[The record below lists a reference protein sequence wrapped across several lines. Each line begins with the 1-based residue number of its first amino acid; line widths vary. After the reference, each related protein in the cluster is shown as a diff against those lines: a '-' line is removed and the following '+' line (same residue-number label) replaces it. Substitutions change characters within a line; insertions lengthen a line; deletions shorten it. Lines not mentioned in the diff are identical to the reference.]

1 MERPIFQ
8 PIGSPAEE
16 LDTPALVVDLGIMER
31 NIAVLH
37 GAFGGPDDGS
47 GVGGVVV
54 RPHVSSHGCP
64 EIARFQLSAA
74 SNSGGVAVSSLAE
87 AEAFAAAGED
97 TSAGDGSSSG
107 DEAASPG
114 RAIDDILIAGR
125 VVTPAKIG
133 RLVALAGRIT
143 LSVAADNPRNVQDL
157 AEAAQAAGVTLGVL
171 VDMDA
176 GYGFGG
182 VASVPDAVGLARTV
196 ADAPGLS
203 FEGIMTYEGPLPI
216 TDRAELEAETRRR
229 LQPILD
235 TRSALEQAGIDVAT
249 VSAGS
254 TYNYDTVSQLS
265 GITEVQAGVYPLMD
279 METLRVRP
287 EFQPAAT
294 ILATVIS
301 HPVAGRAVVD
311 AGHKTT
317 GPDFGVP
324 VLEAFEGAVATRF
337 SAEHGI
343 LDLEGPATERLM
355 PNDKVRLVPYN
366 LALCVNQ
373 YDYIRAVRDGK
384 LVGYWWVAGRG
395 QLG

>member
-16 LDTPALVVDLGIMER
+16 LDTPALVVDLGIMEQ

-37 GAFGGPDDGS
+37 NAIGGSDGGS
-47 GVGGVVV
+47 GAGRVSV
-54 RPHVSSHGCP
+54 RPHVSCHGCP
-64 EIARFQLSAA
+64 EIAQFQLSAA
-74 SNSGGVAVSSLAE
+74 GSSGGVAVSSLAE

-97 TSAGDGSSSG
+97 VAAEDG
-107 DEAASPG
+107 AASPSG
-114 RAIDDILIAGR
+114 AIDDILIAGR
-125 VVTPAKIG
+125 VITSAKIS
-133 RLVALAGRIT
+133 RLVDLAGRIT
-143 LSVAADNPRNVQDL
+143 LSVAVDNPRNVQDL
-157 AEAAQAAGVTLGVL
+157 SEAAQAAGVTLGVL

-182 VASVPDAVGLARTV
+182 VASVQDALVLAQTV
-196 ADAPGLS
+196 AGAPGLT

-216 TDRAELEAETRRR
+216 TDRAELETETRRR

-235 TRSALEQAGIDVAT
+235 TRGALEQAGIEVSK

-254 TYNYDTVSQLS
+254 TYNYDIVCQLA

-279 METLRVRP
+279 METRRVRP
-287 EFQPAAT
+287 ELQPAASV
-294 ILATVIS
+294 LATVIS

-324 VLEAFEGAVATRF
+324 VLEAFEGAVASRF

-343 LDLEGPATERLM
+343 LDLEGPATDQLM

-384 LVGYWWVAGRG
+384 LVGYWRVAGRG

>member
-8 PIGSPAEE
+8 PVGTPAEE
-16 LDTPALVVDLGIMER
+16 LDTPALVVDLGVMER

-37 GAFGGPDDGS
+37 GAVGGS
-47 GVGGVVV
+47 GEGAADSQVQV
-54 RPHVSSHGCP
+54 RPHVSCHGCP
-64 EIARFQLSAA
+64 EIARLQLAA
-74 SNSGGVAVSSLAE
+74 GNNSGGVAVGSLGE
-87 AEAFAAAGED
+87 AEAFAGGED
-97 TSAGDGSSSG
+97 D
-107 DEAASPG
+107 SPG
-114 RAIDDILIAGR
+114 IGDILIAGR
-125 VVTPAKIG
+125 VVTASKI
-133 RLVALAGRIT
+133 RKLVELAGRIT
-143 LSVAADNPRNVQDL
+143 VSVAVDNPRNVEDL

-171 VDMDA
+171 VDIDA

-182 VASVPDAVGLARTV
+182 VAPGRDAVDLARII

-203 FEGIMTYEGPLPI
+203 FGGIMAYEGPLTM
-216 TDRAELEAETRRR
+216 TDHDELAAETRGR

-235 TRSALEQAGIDVAT
+235 TRNDLEQAGIEVAT

-254 TYNYDTVSQLS
+254 TYSYDVVSQLS
-265 GITEVQAGVYPLMD
+265 GITEVQAGVYALMD
-279 METLRVRP
+279 VETLRIRP
-287 EFQPAAT
+287 EFQPAAK

-311 AGHKTT
+311 SGHKTT

-324 VLEAFEGAVATRF
+324 VLEGFPGAVATRF

-343 LDLEGPATERLM
+343 LDLDGPATEQLM
-355 PNDKVRLVPYN
+355 PNDKVHLVPYN

-384 LVGYWWVAGRG
+384 LVGYWRVAGRG
-395 QLG
+395 QLA

>member
-8 PIGSPAEE
+8 PIGSPSEE
-16 LDTPALVVDLGIMER
+16 LDTPALVVDLGVMER

-37 GAFGGPDDGS
+37 GAFASSAGVPGNDGI
-47 GVGGVVV
+47 GV
-54 RPHVSSHGCP
+54 RPHVSCHGCP
-64 EIARFQLSAA
+64 EIARYQLSMAG
-74 SNSGGVAVSSLAE
+74 SSSGVAVGSLAE
-87 AEAFAAAGED
+87 AEAFAATGED
-97 TSAGDGSSSG
+97 VPNDDG
-107 DEAASPG
+107 AALPHD
-114 RAIDDILIAGR
+114 AIDDILIAGR
-125 VVTPAKIG
+125 VVTAAKIS

-143 LSVAADNPRNVQDL
+143 LSVAVDDPRNVQDL
-157 AEAAQAAGVTLGVL
+157 AEAAQAAGVSLGVL

-182 VASVPDAVGLARTV
+182 VAPGQDAVDLARTV

-203 FEGIMTYEGPLPI
+203 FEGLMTYEGPLPM

-229 LQPILD
+229 LQPVLD
-235 TRSALEQAGIDVAT
+235 TRSDLERAGIEVAT

-254 TYNYDTVSQLS
+254 THNYDVVSQLS

-287 EFQPAAT
+287 ELQAAASV
-294 ILATVIS
+294 LATVIS

-324 VLEAFEGAVATRF
+324 VLEGFEGAVATRF

-343 LDLEGPATERLM
+343 MDLEGPATQQLM
-355 PNDKVRLVPYN
+355 PNDKVHLVPYN

-384 LVGYWWVAGRG
+384 LVGYWRVAGRG
-395 QLG
+395 QLA

>member
-1 MERPIFQ
+1 MEQ
-8 PIGSPAEE
+8 
-16 LDTPALVVDLGIMER
+16 

-37 GAFGGPDDGS
+37 EAVGS
-47 GVGGVVV
+47 SDSGRVAV
-54 RPHVSSHGCP
+54 RPHVSCHGCP
-64 EIARFQLSAA
+64 EIAQIQLSAGG
-74 SNSGGVAVSSLAE
+74 SSSGVAVSSLAE
-87 AEAFAAAGED
+87 AEAFADAD
-97 TSAGDGSSSG
+97 I
-107 DEAASPG
+107 
-114 RAIDDILIAGR
+114 AIADILIAGR
-125 VVTPAKIG
+125 VVTAPKIS
-133 RLVALAGRIT
+133 RLAALAGRVAM
-143 LSVAADNPRNVQDL
+143 SVAADNPRNVQDL

-182 VASVPDAVGLARTV
+182 VASVQGAVELARAV

-203 FEGIMTYEGPLPI
+203 LQGIMTYEGPLPI
-216 TDRAELEAETRRR
+216 TDRADLEAETRRR
-229 LQPILD
+229 LQPLLD
-235 TRSALEQAGIDVAT
+235 ARSELEQAGIEVET

-254 TYNYDTVSQLS
+254 TYNYDVVSHMP

-287 EFQPAAT
+287 ELQPAARV
-294 ILATVIS
+294 LATVIG

-324 VLEAFEGAVATRF
+324 VLEGFEGAVASRF

-343 LDLEGPATERLM
+343 LDLEGPATEQLM

-384 LVGYWWVAGRG
+384 LVGYWRVAGRG

>member
-16 LDTPALVVDLGIMER
+16 LDTPALVVDLEIMEQ

-37 GAFGGPDDGS
+37 DAVGSSDGGR
-47 GVGGVVV
+47 VAV
-54 RPHVSSHGCP
+54 RPHVSCHGCP
-64 EIARFQLSAA
+64 EIAQFQLSAA
-74 SNSGGVAVSSLAE
+74 GNAGGIAVGSLSE
-87 AEAFAAAGED
+87 AEAFAEDGED
-97 TSAGDGSSSG
+97 AFADGGATSSYR
-107 DEAASPG
+107 P
-114 RAIDDILIAGR
+114 IDDILIAGR
-125 VVTPAKIG
+125 VVTVAKIR

-143 LSVAADNPRNVQDL
+143 IGVAVDNPRNVQNI
-157 AEAAQAAGVTLGVL
+157 AEAAQAAGVNLGVL

-182 VASVPDAVGLARTV
+182 VASVPDAVDLARTV
-196 ADAPGLS
+196 ANAPGLS
-203 FEGIMTYEGPLPI
+203 FQGIMSYEGPLPI

-229 LQPILD
+229 LQPVLD
-235 TRSALEQAGIDVAT
+235 ARSEIEQAGIEVAA

-254 TYNYDTVSQLS
+254 TYNYDVVSQLS

-279 METLRVRP
+279 MEIQRVRP
-287 EFQPAAT
+287 ELQPAARV
-294 ILATVIS
+294 LATVIG

-324 VLEAFEGAVATRF
+324 VLEGFEGAVATRF

-343 LDLEGPATERLM
+343 LDLEGPATEQLM
-355 PNDKVRLVPYN
+355 PNDKVHLVPYN

-384 LVGYWWVAGRG
+384 LVGYWRVAGRG
-395 QLG
+395 QLA

>member
-8 PIGSPAEE
+8 PIGIPAEE
-16 LDTPALVVDLGIMER
+16 LDTPALVVDLGIMEQ
-31 NIAVLH
+31 NIAVVH
-37 GAFGGPDDGS
+37 NAIRGS
-47 GVGGVVV
+47 GEGSATGQVRV
-54 RPHVSSHGCP
+54 RPHVSCHGCP
-64 EIARFQLSAA
+64 EIAQFQLAA
-74 SNSGGVAVSSLAE
+74 ANNSGGVAVGSLGE
-87 AEAFAAAGED
+87 AEAFADADAD
-97 TSAGDGSSSG
+97 VS
-107 DEAASPG
+107 
-114 RAIDDILIAGR
+114 IDDILIAGR
-125 VVTPAKIG
+125 VVTPAKIR

-143 LSVAADNPRNVQDL
+143 LSVAVDNPRNVRDL
-157 AEAAQAAGVTLGVL
+157 AEAAQAAGVNLGIL
-171 VDMDA
+171 VDIDA

-182 VASVPDAVGLARTV
+182 VAPGDAAVDLARTV

-203 FEGIMTYEGPLPI
+203 FQGIMTYEGPLAMA
-216 TDRAELEAETRRR
+216 DRAELEAETRRR

-235 TRSALEQAGIDVAT
+235 TRSGLEQSGIEVAT

-254 TYNYDTVSQLS
+254 TYNYDTVAQLS

-279 METLRVRP
+279 MEALAIRP
-287 EFQPAAT
+287 ELQPAARV
-294 ILATVIS
+294 LATVIS
-301 HPVAGRAVVD
+301 HPVPGRAVVD

-324 VLEAFEGAVATRF
+324 VLEALQGAVATRF

-355 PNDKVRLVPYN
+355 PNDTVHLVPYN

-384 LVGYWWVAGRG
+384 LVGYWRVAGRG

>member
-16 LDTPALVVDLGIMER
+16 LDTPALVVDLGVMEQ

-37 GAFGGPDDGS
+37 DAIAGS
-47 GVGGVVV
+47 GTGRVSV
-54 RPHVSSHGCP
+54 RPHVSCHGCP
-64 EIARFQLSAA
+64 EIAQFQLSAA
-74 SNSGGVAVSSLAE
+74 GSVGGVAVGSLAE
-87 AEAFAAAGED
+87 AEAFAAGEN
-97 TSAGDGSSSG
+97 GSTDNG
-107 DEAASPG
+107 AASSHH
-114 RAIDDILIAGR
+114 AIDDILIAGR
-125 VVTPAKIG
+125 VVTAAKIS

-143 LSVAADNPRNVQDL
+143 LGVAVDNPRNVQDL
-157 AEAAQAAGVTLGVL
+157 AAAAQAAGVTLGIL

-182 VASVPDAVGLARTV
+182 VMPGQDAVDLARTV
-196 ADAPGLS
+196 AEAPGLS
-203 FEGIMTYEGPLPI
+203 FEGIMTYEGPLPM
-216 TDRAELEAETRRR
+216 TDAAELEAETRRR

-235 TRSALEQAGIDVAT
+235 TRNDLEQAGIEVAT

-254 TYNYDTVSQLS
+254 TYNYDVVAQLP

-279 METLRVRP
+279 METLRIRP
-287 EFQPAAT
+287 ELQAAASV
-294 ILATVIS
+294 LATVIS

-324 VLEAFEGAVATRF
+324 VLDGIEGAVASRF

-343 LDLEGPATERLM
+343 LDLEGPATQQLT
-355 PNDKVRLVPYN
+355 PNDKVHLVPYN

-384 LVGYWWVAGRG
+384 LVGYWRVAGRG
-395 QLG
+395 QLA

>member
-16 LDTPALVVDLGIMER
+16 LDTPALVVDLGIMEQ

-37 GAFGGPDDGS
+37 DVVSGFGDGS
-47 GVGGVVV
+47 GAGGVAV
-54 RPHVSSHGCP
+54 RPHVSCHGCP
-64 EIARFQLSAA
+64 EIARIQLSAA
-74 SNSGGVAVSSLAE
+74 GNSGGVVVSSLAE
-87 AEAFAAAGED
+87 AEAFAAAD
-97 TSAGDGSSSG
+97 DGT
-107 DEAASPG
+107 ASPSS
-114 RAIDDILIAGR
+114 AIDDILIAGR
-125 VVTPAKIG
+125 VITAAKIS
-133 RLVALAGRIT
+133 RLAALAGRIT
-143 LSVAADNPRNVQDL
+143 LSVAVDNPLNVQDL
-157 AEAAQAAGVTLGVL
+157 AEAAQAAGVTVGVL

-182 VASVPDAVGLARTV
+182 VTSVQDAVDLAETV
-196 ADAPGLS
+196 ANAPGLS
-203 FEGIMTYEGPLPI
+203 LKGIMTYEGPLAI
-216 TDRAELEAETRRR
+216 TDRSELEAETRRR
-229 LQPILD
+229 LQPVLD
-235 TRSALEQAGIDVAT
+235 TRGALEQAGIEVAT

-254 TYNYDTVSQLS
+254 TYNYDIVSQIS
-265 GITEVQAGVYPLMD
+265 GITEVQAGVYALMD
-279 METLRVRP
+279 METRRVRP
-287 EFQPAAT
+287 ELQPAASV
-294 ILATVIS
+294 LATVIS

-324 VLEAFEGAVATRF
+324 VLEAFEGAVASRF

-355 PNDKVRLVPYN
+355 PNDKVHLVPFN

-373 YDYIRAVRDGK
+373 YDYIRPVRDGK
-384 LVGYWWVAGRG
+384 LVGYWRVSGRG

>member
-1 MERPIFQ
+1 MEQ
-8 PIGSPAEE
+8 
-16 LDTPALVVDLGIMER
+16 

-37 GAFGGPDDGS
+37 NAIRGSDDVSGS
-47 GVGGVVV
+47 GRVAV
-54 RPHVSSHGCP
+54 RPHVSCHGSP
-64 EIARFQLSAA
+64 EIAQFQLSAE

-87 AEAFAAAGED
+87 AEAFADAGED
-97 TSAGDGSSSG
+97 ISTDDG
-107 DEAASPG
+107 AASSY

-125 VVTPAKIG
+125 VVSPAKIS

-143 LSVAADNPRNVQDL
+143 LSVAVDNPRNVQDL
-157 AEAAQAAGVTLGVL
+157 AEAAQAAGVTLGIL

-182 VASVPDAVGLARTV
+182 VAPGQDAVDLARIVTN
-196 ADAPGLS
+196 APGLAL
-203 FEGIMTYEGPLPI
+203 EGIMTHEGPLPI

-235 TRSALEQAGIDVAT
+235 TRSALERAGMEIAT

-254 TYNYDTVSQLS
+254 TYNYDIVSQLS

-279 METLRVRP
+279 METLRIRP
-287 EFQPAAT
+287 ELQPAARV
-294 ILATVIS
+294 LATVIG
-301 HPVAGRAVVD
+301 HPVAGRAVLD

-324 VLEAFEGAVATRF
+324 VLEGFEGAVATRF
-337 SAEHGI
+337 SAEHGV
-343 LDLEGPATERLM
+343 LDLEGPATEQFM
-355 PNDKVRLVPYN
+355 PNDKVHLVPYN

-384 LVGYWWVAGRG
+384 LVGYWRVAGRG

>member
-8 PIGSPAEE
+8 PIGAPAEE
-16 LDTPALVVDLGIMER
+16 LDTPALVVDLGIMEQ

-37 GAFGGPDDGS
+37 DAFGVSDEGS
-47 GVGGVVV
+47 GAGVARV
-54 RPHVSSHGCP
+54 RPHVSCHGCP
-64 EIARFQLSAA
+64 EIARFQLAA
-74 SNSGGVAVSSLAE
+74 GRNSGGVAVSSLGE
-87 AEAFAAAGED
+87 AEAFAAGED
-97 TSAGDGSSSG
+97 TPDSDG
-107 DEAASPG
+107 AAPHF

-125 VVTPAKIG
+125 VVTAAKIR
-133 RLVALAGRIT
+133 RLVGLAGQIT
-143 LSVAADNPRNVQDL
+143 LSLAVDDPRNVGDL
-157 AEAAQAAGVTLGVL
+157 SEAAQAAGVTLGVL
-171 VDMDA
+171 VDIDA

-182 VASVPDAVGLARTV
+182 VAPGPDAVDLARTV

-203 FEGIMTYEGPLPI
+203 FLGIMAYEGPLPI
-216 TDRAELEAETRRR
+216 TDRAELDAETRRR
-229 LQPILD
+229 LQPVLD
-235 TRSALEQAGIDVAT
+235 TRSALEHAGMEVST

-254 TYNYDTVSQLS
+254 TYNYDIAAQLS

-279 METLRVRP
+279 VETLRIRP
-287 EFQPAAT
+287 ELQRAAT
-294 ILATVIS
+294 VLATVIS
-301 HPVAGRAVVD
+301 HPIAGRAVLD

-324 VLEAFEGAVATRF
+324 VLEGFPGAVATRF

-343 LDLEGPATERLM
+343 MDLEGPATEQLM
-355 PNDKVRLVPYN
+355 PNDKVHLVPYN

-384 LVGYWWVAGRG
+384 LVGYWPVAGRG